1 MTPPKTLP
9 HSPYLPF
16 DPTVSQYNTAF
27 GHLLPWEFNGWK
39 RESLSWKEGC
49 YLHAGLNPAGP
60 HRLTGPDALQL
71 LKDACM
77 NGFGRFSIGASKHG
91 VMCNAQGNVMS
102 DGIVWRLGEE
112 EFVSF
117 FLTPYLDFLVDS
129 GRYRVKGENLS
140 GKVFLFQ
147 VAGPRSLEVLEAAT
161 GESLRD
167 LKFLWHRPSRIRRAG
182 RGHRDIDVR
191 IYRLGVARTLAYE
204 VHGQLKDAQAVYQAL
219 LTAGEPFS
227 MERLGLQAYGMN
239 HTEGGFAQSFIH
251 FLPAWTEDDTF
262 MRYMRQV
269 DPSSLEVLSHLPGS
283 AGPDVTKRYA
293 NPVELGWGHMI
304 KLDRDFVGRSAL
316 ERELAQP
323 RRKIVTLEWNEDDVL
338 AVFASQFRGGQDA
351 QFMDFAANPIWQGHI
366 STVFSYDVLVGDT
379 VKGISSGR
387 MFSVFYRAMIS
398 LCLIDL
404 DCSAVG
410 TEVQVLW
417 GDPGANQRR
426 IRARVSRFPFLDL
439 PPNREIDVTAL
450 PAHFAGS

>member
-147 VAGPRSLEVLEAAT
+147 VPDPARWRCWRPPLARACGTSSSCGTGPAEFAGLGAGTGTSTSASTAWAWPARSLTRCTANSKT
-161 GESLRD
+161 RRRCT
-167 LKFLWHRPSRIRRAG
+167 RP
-182 RGHRDIDVR
+182 
-191 IYRLGVARTLAYE
+191 
-204 VHGQLKDAQAVYQAL
+204 
-219 LTAGEPFS
+219 
-227 MERLGLQAYGMN
+227 
-239 HTEGGFAQSFIH
+239 
-251 FLPAWTEDDTF
+251 
-262 MRYMRQV
+262 
-269 DPSSLEVLSHLPGS
+269 
-283 AGPDVTKRYA
+283 
-293 NPVELGWGHMI
+293 
-304 KLDRDFVGRSAL
+304 
-316 ERELAQP
+316 
-323 RRKIVTLEWNEDDVL
+323 
-338 AVFASQFRGGQDA
+338 
-351 QFMDFAANPIWQGHI
+351 
-366 STVFSYDVLVGDT
+366 
-379 VKGISSGR
+379 
-387 MFSVFYRAMIS
+387 
-398 LCLIDL
+398 C
-404 DCSAVG
+404 
-410 TEVQVLW
+410 
-417 GDPGANQRR
+417 
-426 IRARVSRFPFLDL
+426 
-439 PPNREIDVTAL
+439 
-450 PAHFAGS
+450 

>member
-219 LTAGEPFS
+219 LTAGEGLADEFGRILTDANARSVKILQDKGTPVLKIS
-227 MERLGLQAYGMN
+227 DEDRARLSEAGKKYIGEWIQRADGAGLDGQALVDRY
-239 HTEGGFAQSFIH
+239 TALIAEFAQQRDEQGY
-251 FLPAWTEDDTF
+251 PWA
-262 MRYMRQV
+262 
-269 DPSSLEVLSHLPGS
+269 
-283 AGPDVTKRYA
+283 AKA
-293 NPVELGWGHMI
+293 N
-304 KLDRDFVGRSAL
+304 
-316 ERELAQP
+316 
-323 RRKIVTLEWNEDDVL
+323 
-338 AVFASQFRGGQDA
+338 
-351 QFMDFAANPIWQGHI
+351 
-366 STVFSYDVLVGDT
+366 
-379 VKGISSGR
+379 
-387 MFSVFYRAMIS
+387 
-398 LCLIDL
+398 
-404 DCSAVG
+404 
-410 TEVQVLW
+410 
-417 GDPGANQRR
+417 
-426 IRARVSRFPFLDL
+426 
-439 PPNREIDVTAL
+439 
-450 PAHFAGS
+450 